1 MYMYVGK
8 SQKCCAS
15 QYPGILWPPIAAIGF
30 GQFLTILGQFR
41 VCLSFFLAP
50 KGMNGPKS
58 CVVVKSITI
67 LH

>member
-8 SQKCCAS
+8 SQKCCAF
-15 QYPGILWPPIAAIGF
+15 QYPGILWPPIAAIEF
-30 GQFLTILGQFR
+30 GHFLTSLGQFR
-41 VCLSFFLAP
+41 LCLFIFLAQ